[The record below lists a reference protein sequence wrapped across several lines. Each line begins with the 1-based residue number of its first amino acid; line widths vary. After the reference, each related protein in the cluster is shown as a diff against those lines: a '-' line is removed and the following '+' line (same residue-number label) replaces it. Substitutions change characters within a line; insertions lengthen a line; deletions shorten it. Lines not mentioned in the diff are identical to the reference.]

1 MQKFEYRAPRFA
13 VDLQARL
20 TAENST
26 VAARCRE
33 ISEGGMTL
41 DFTSLLP
48 PDSLGIVSVNYNG
61 KSVELQARVVHA
73 GARHCGL
80 KFIYESEDER
90 RDMAIFIEFLAASQN
105 PAGYIPARPDPGFTS
120 PVPPRPVSSEP
131 VWEPSPQRFGLGT
144 GRRA

>member
-13 VDLQARL
+13 VDLQARF

-26 VAARCRE
+26 VTARCRE

-41 DFTSLLP
+41 EFTSLLP

-61 KSVELQARVVHA
+61 KSVELQARVAHA

-80 KFIYESEDER
+80 EFIYESEDER
-90 RDMAIFIEFLAASQN
+90 RDTALFVAFLAA
-105 PAGYIPARPDPGFTS
+105 FTE
-120 PVPPRPVSSEP
+120 SSRLF
-131 VWEPSPQRFGLGT
+131 SG
-144 GRRA
+144 